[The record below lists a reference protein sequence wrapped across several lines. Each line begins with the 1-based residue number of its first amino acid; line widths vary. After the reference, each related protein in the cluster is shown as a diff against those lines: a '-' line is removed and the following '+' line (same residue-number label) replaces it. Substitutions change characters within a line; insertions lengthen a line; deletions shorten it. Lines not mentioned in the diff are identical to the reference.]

1 MDKIINKYQ
10 AICGVVWIVICCIL
24 ILRPT
29 RFVTE
34 NPVVVSNQE
43 ISARSEAIK
52 DDNLA
57 AQRFVAPYS
66 HLADI
71 KIYLLNENTGG
82 EFRFILFDADYN
94 PIMDK
99 NVIVEDMEELPGLYT
114 IELNQDVEAGKEYCY
129 MIQGISEEFY
139 VAYEDTAASGTTY
152 NRQLFYC
159 GAEVRGSNIITE
171 YDYELPFGKGKAF
184 ACYAAIILLGL
195 LISFLSK
202 KHYEKYPEKNCLLTV
217 EMVWKRVL
225 TPIVVVCAAVCL
237 IAIWPL
243 NMFSAGTD
251 NDVIFNALDV
261 AFYYAGILI
270 TAGILLYGI
279 NHSRRHKSND
289 MGLSILRENWTDY
302 LQAIFFALAVQTS
315 VNYMNALYEN
325 QHIIAYLK
333 LLIYLGLAVIVTYK
347 RKEIFNRINLLYVII
362 AAVAGCLYYNAQVT
376 NVETEDEMQILK
388 LIICAVIIAGI
399 VIINTISILLRKQ
412 VGGISGYGIVIAL
425 FFTLLTVFRN
435 TRGWVIYLV
444 CVFTLY
450 YLRMAAWDKKEH
462 LLQNICNGILLHF
475 LVALGYCLLHRPYLF
490 YIQTRYSFLFH
501 TVTVTAEYLSLVIV
515 AAFVKLAQVYHKEKR
530 FSYIWKELTIFGV
543 SSVYLL
549 ITLSRTGYLA
559 IALTMITALPLLC
572 ISRRYKAKTFLSMA
586 AMMFV
591 AFIICFPAV
600 FTIQRIVPSVVAK
613 PEMFEFEW
621 IPDEIKETR
630 VTDSRYYITIRRFAQ
645 LFENKVLGIPEEKCT
660 VPCKPT
666 GWDDYEDDYAM
677 LVVSAELSGTMISD
691 GDDGIPENDNMETYS
706 SGRLDIFRLYISHL
720 NMTGHDNMEVQSLD
734 GNTKLVHAHN
744 TYIQAAYDHGIP
756 MGIIFTLFIVYTLI
770 QSAVYYNKRN
780 EDRICSL
787 LPFTL
792 TIAFAGAGLTEW
804 IFHPCNPLALGMLLA
819 LAPLIC
825 DVRGKS
831 YNMVDKV

>member
-34 NPVVVSNQE
+34 KPVVVSNQE

-71 KIYLLNENTGG
+71 KIYLLNENPGG

-99 NVIVEDMEELPGLYT
+99 NVIVEDTKELPGLYA
-114 IELNQDVEAGKEYCY
+114 IELNQDVEAGREYCY

-152 NRQLFYC
+152 NGQLFYC

-184 ACYAAIILLGL
+184 AFYAAIILLGL
-195 LISFLSK
+195 LISFLAK
-202 KHYEKYPEKNCLLTV
+202 KHYEKYSEKNCLLTV

-225 TPIVVVCAAVCL
+225 TPIVIVCAVVCLV
-237 IAIWPL
+237 AIWPL

-251 NDVIFNALDV
+251 NDVLFNALDV
-261 AFYYAGILI
+261 VFYYAGILI

-279 NHSRRHKSND
+279 NHIRRHKSND
-289 MGLSILRENWTDY
+289 MGLSRLRENWTDY
-302 LQAIFFALAVQTS
+302 LQAIFFALTVQAS
-315 VNYMNALYEN
+315 VHYMNALYEN
-325 QHIIAYLK
+325 HHTIAYLEM
-333 LLIYLGLAVIVTYK
+333 LVYFGLSIIVTYK
-347 RKEIFNRINLLYVII
+347 RKEIFNRINFIYIII
-362 AAVAGCLYYNAQVT
+362 AAIGGYLYYNAQMA
-376 NVETEDEMQILK
+376 NVETEDEMKILQ
-388 LIICAVIIAGI
+388 LITYAIVIVGI
-399 VIINTISILLRKQ
+399 VIINTVLILLRRQ
-412 VGGISGYGIVIAL
+412 VRGLSWYGIIVAL
-425 FFTLLTVFRN
+425 AFALLIIFRN
-435 TRGWVIYLV
+435 TRDWPIYLA
-444 CVFTLY
+444 CVFSVY
-450 YLRMAAWDKKEH
+450 YLRMAAWDKRER

-475 LVALGYCLLHRPYLF
+475 LVMLGYCLLHRPYLF
-490 YIQTRYSFLFH
+490 YNQTRYSFVFH
-501 TVTVTAEYLSLVIV
+501 TVTISAEYLSLVIG
-515 AAFVKLAQVYHKEKR
+515 AAFVKLVQAYHKEKR
-530 FSYIWKELTIFGV
+530 FSNIWKELTIFGV
-543 SSVYLL
+543 SLVYLML
-549 ITLSRTGYLA
+549 TLSRTGYLA
-559 IALTMITALPLLC
+559 IILTMITVFPLVC
-572 ISRRYKAKTFLSMA
+572 VCRRYKARTFLPLA
-586 AMMFV
+586 AMLI
-591 AFIICFPAV
+591 ASFIISFPAV
-600 FTIQRIVPSVVAK
+600 FTMQRVVPAVVAK
-613 PEMFEFEW
+613 PEMFEIEW
-621 IPDEIKETR
+621 IPDEIKEKR
-630 VTDSRYYITIRRFAQ
+630 DTDSRYYITIRRFAQ
-645 LFENKVLGIPEEKCT
+645 IFENKVLGIPEDKCI
-660 VPCKPT
+660 VP
-666 GWDDYEDDYAM
+666 YEPKAEDSYAM
-677 LVVSAELSGTMISD
+677 LIVSTETSGAMISD
-691 GDDGIPENDNMETYS
+691 GENEIPENDNIGEYS
-706 SGRLDIFRLYISHL
+706 SGRLDLFKLYISNL
-720 NMTGHDNMEVQSLD
+720 NMTGHDEMDLMSED
-734 GNTKLVHAHN
+734 GSVGNVHAHN

-756 MGIIFTLFIVYTLI
+756 TGIIFILFIIYTLI
-770 QSAVYYNKRN
+770 RAVIYYNRRK

-804 IFHPCNPLALGMLLA
+804 IFHPCNPLAFGMLLA

-825 DVRGKS
+825 DARGKS